1 MKILFAPAKTFNEN
15 VKPTK
20 QKGHF
25 RKETIELVNLI
36 KSWSKEAISIKF
48 KTSETLSEEVY
59 HFYQTFDQAHS
70 FEAFS
75 LYQGVSYLHLDYPS
89 LTENEKMRLNDQVIV
104 IDALYGLIKPTD
116 PIRPYRLDFTVKGLN
131 LRTIWKPIINVYLE
145 SFNEPILSLTSTEF
159 SSLIKRDIPVFDV
172 SFLDCQNDKC
182 KAISVFN
189 KQNRGALLRYIIQ
202 ENILKIDD
210 LPEVFNG
217 YQKSIDSYH
226 IIYKKGV

>member
-15 VKPTK
+15 VKSKK
-20 QKGHF
+20 QKGNF
-25 RKETIELVNLI
+25 RKETIALVNLI
-36 KSWSKEAISIKF
+36 KSWNKDELSIKF
-48 KTSETLSEEVY
+48 KTSESLSEDVY
-59 HFYQTFDQAHS
+59 LFYQTFDYEYT

-75 LYQGVSYLHLDYPS
+75 LYQGVSYLFLDYPS
-89 LTENEKMRLNDQVIV
+89 LSESEKKRLNAQVIV
-104 IDALYGLIKPTD
+104 IDALYGIIKPFD
-116 PIRPYRLDFTVKGLN
+116 FIRPYRLDFTVKGLN
-131 LRTIWKPIINVYLE
+131 LRSIWKPVINAYLE
-145 SFNEPILSLTSTEF
+145 KLDEPILSLTSTEF
-159 SSLIKRDIPVFDV
+159 SSLINRDIPIYDV
-172 SFLDCQNDKC
+172 SFLDCKNEKC

-202 ENILKIDD
+202 ENIMKIDD